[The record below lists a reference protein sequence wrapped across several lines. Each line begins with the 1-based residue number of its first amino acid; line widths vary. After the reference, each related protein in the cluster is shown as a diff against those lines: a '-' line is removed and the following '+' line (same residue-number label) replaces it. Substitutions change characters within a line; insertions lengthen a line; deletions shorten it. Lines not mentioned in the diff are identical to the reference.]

1 MACAVAT
8 PLPEPMDDFP
18 AWLEAQGVN
27 EEVARAMDSELGIR
41 DYGVLRACVGDG
53 LVRAELLA
61 AARDRLPF
69 GFYAVLRQVVK
80 ALRGAEPHHDGA
92 GTPLWDDD
100 DAAAASS
107 PGDVTLG
114 GLVDVLL
121 ALFSGLSRE
130 LLLSARRL
138 GAMDGQVAS
147 AGGSTPPGTEVEIE
161 DLLKANGNQPS
172 GNDAA
177 EVSPPVG
184 GFSPS
189 QATRVIKMELRDDDI
204 SWPAPGGD
212 GNLHQV
218 SWEDLDPRRMGFIS
232 STELAGKH
240 IGDQSGFVIQKVT
253 SLQAAGDDF
262 SIDSSPRLL
271 HPPAEAKYSGGGGG
285 TRSKAAI
292 AAAAAEHANQLF
304 GDGSFRWPGGPNHN
318 KIVTAGDGDRPATE
332 RVPPESNRRDG
343 YAGRP
348 GVAPAGQATGHPSD
362 GPHRCEVCGRCFAQR
377 RALQSHRL
385 AHTAGAKQPDRRGAC
400 GRALPQGRGPNLDEC
415 AAAADAAAA
424 AAARPHRCPVCGR
437 AFALAG
443 ELKSHART
451 HTGEKPYPCSVC
463 GRAFSWLSSLKIHRS
478 SHTRERPFRC
488 AACGQS
494 FPHRCGLKR
503 HERTHTGDKPHG
515 CDECGRTFVLPSEL
529 RNHRRTHTG
538 ERPFS
543 CGVCGRAFTW
553 SKSLKMHERTHAR
566 EAGAAEGTPGPSG
579 LALPAG
585 AGDMGARQPKVI
597 AFNETSI
604 ISMACAVATPLLEPM
619 DDFPAWLEAQ
629 GVNEEVARAMD
640 SELGIRD
647 YGVLRACVGDG
658 LVRAELLAA
667 ARDRLPFGFY
677 AVLRQ
682 VVKALRGAETHDDDD
697 DAAACSPGDVT
708 LGGLVDALLA
718 LFSGLSRELLL
729 CVGRLGEWDGLTH
742 PTALSAT
749 GADSPEDVGLGAMD
763 DQETSDGDFT
773 STARAV
779 APMDAADDFVACPAE
794 GEAGAGQLLSGERLN
809 HNKTLTVIKVETSE
823 EEKWNPVADFEGL
836 DPGQMLQRVKTET
849 RGGTKSSHERWQPVA
864 ADASSLRDAQ
874 AADVPAVGSLPAQR
888 RRPTFGRTRVGNATA
903 TTSGGAFETDQQQL
917 AMGYAQDEKAADID
931 VPLPQEE
938 QQQHQHHDDF
948 AFAVDGLSPAFEPI
962 RRRSLKVAAGKK
974 LFGCRVCGHFFSMRC
989 SLVRHQR
996 LHTGE
1001 KPYSCSVCNHLFSS
1015 SSHLKSH
1022 ERTHTGERPYRCEVC
1037 KQNFSQLS
1045 TLRRHELTHTGERP
1059 YRCGECEQTFT
1070 RKNVLRKHERT
1081 HDSKRPF
1088 HCGGCGQSF
1097 GKASSL
1103 KFHQR
1108 TQVACSQVGDLN

>member
-1 MACAVAT
+1 M
-8 PLPEPMDDFP
+8 PL
-18 AWLEAQGVN
+18 
-27 EEVARAMDSELGIR
+27 
-41 DYGVLRACVGDG
+41 
-53 LVRAELLA
+53 
-61 AARDRLPF
+61 LP
-69 GFYAVLRQVVK
+69 
-80 ALRGAEPHHDGA
+80 P
-92 GTPLWDDD
+92 
-100 DAAAASS
+100 S
-107 PGDVTLG
+107 
-114 GLVDVLL
+114 
-121 ALFSGLSRE
+121 
-130 LLLSARRL
+130 LSA
-138 GAMDGQVAS
+138 
-147 AGGSTPPGTEVEIE
+147 
-161 DLLKANGNQPS
+161 
-172 GNDAA
+172 DAA

-400 GRALPQGRGPNLDEC
+400 GRC

-543 CGVCGRAFTW
+543 CG
-553 SKSLKMHERTHAR
+553 
-566 EAGAAEGTPGPSG
+566 
-579 LALPAG
+579 
-585 AGDMGARQPKVI
+585 
-597 AFNETSI
+597 
-604 ISMACAVATPLLEPM
+604 
-619 DDFPAWLEAQ
+619 
-629 GVNEEVARAMD
+629 
-640 SELGIRD
+640 
-647 YGVLRACVGDG
+647 CV
-658 LVRAELLAA
+658 
-667 ARDRLPFGFY
+667 
-677 AVLRQ
+677 
-682 VVKALRGAETHDDDD
+682 
-697 DAAACSPGDVT
+697 
-708 LGGLVDALLA
+708 
-718 LFSGLSRELLL
+718 
-729 CVGRLGEWDGLTH
+729 
-742 PTALSAT
+742 
-749 GADSPEDVGLGAMD
+749 
-763 DQETSDGDFT
+763 
-773 STARAV
+773 
-779 APMDAADDFVACPAE
+779 
-794 GEAGAGQLLSGERLN
+794 
-809 HNKTLTVIKVETSE
+809 
-823 EEKWNPVADFEGL
+823 
-836 DPGQMLQRVKTET
+836 
-849 RGGTKSSHERWQPVA
+849 
-864 ADASSLRDAQ
+864 
-874 AADVPAVGSLPAQR
+874 
-888 RRPTFGRTRVGNATA
+888 RTRVYVEQEPQDARADARAGSWRRRGNAR
-903 TTSGGAFETDQQQL
+903 
-917 AMGYAQDEKAADID
+917 
-931 VPLPQEE
+931 
-938 QQQHQHHDDF
+938 
-948 AFAVDGLSPAFEPI
+948 PI
-962 RRRSLKVAAGKK
+962 RPGLACGRGRYGSSRSLSFVRVSKV
-974 LFGCRVCGHFFSMRC
+974 CM
-989 SLVRHQR
+989 
-996 LHTGE
+996 
-1001 KPYSCSVCNHLFSS
+1001 
-1015 SSHLKSH
+1015 
-1022 ERTHTGERPYRCEVC
+1022 
-1037 KQNFSQLS
+1037 LS
-1045 TLRRHELTHTGERP
+1045 D
-1059 YRCGECEQTFT
+1059 F
-1070 RKNVLRKHERT
+1070 
-1081 HDSKRPF
+1081 
-1088 HCGGCGQSF
+1088 
-1097 GKASSL
+1097 
-1103 KFHQR
+1103 
-1108 TQVACSQVGDLN
+1108 

>member
-1 MACAVAT
+1 
-8 PLPEPMDDFP
+8 
-18 AWLEAQGVN
+18 
-27 EEVARAMDSELGIR
+27 
-41 DYGVLRACVGDG
+41 
-53 LVRAELLA
+53 
-61 AARDRLPF
+61 
-69 GFYAVLRQVVK
+69 
-80 ALRGAEPHHDGA
+80 
-92 GTPLWDDD
+92 
-100 DAAAASS
+100 
-107 PGDVTLG
+107 
-114 GLVDVLL
+114 
-121 ALFSGLSRE
+121 
-130 LLLSARRL
+130 
-138 GAMDGQVAS
+138 
-147 AGGSTPPGTEVEIE
+147 
-161 DLLKANGNQPS
+161 
-172 GNDAA
+172 
-177 EVSPPVG
+177 
-184 GFSPS
+184 
-189 QATRVIKMELRDDDI
+189 
-204 SWPAPGGD
+204 
-212 GNLHQV
+212 
-218 SWEDLDPRRMGFIS
+218 
-232 STELAGKH
+232 
-240 IGDQSGFVIQKVT
+240 
-253 SLQAAGDDF
+253 
-262 SIDSSPRLL
+262 
-271 HPPAEAKYSGGGGG
+271 
-285 TRSKAAI
+285 
-292 AAAAAEHANQLF
+292 
-304 GDGSFRWPGGPNHN
+304 
-318 KIVTAGDGDRPATE
+318 
-332 RVPPESNRRDG
+332 
-343 YAGRP
+343 
-348 GVAPAGQATGHPSD
+348 
-362 GPHRCEVCGRCFAQR
+362 
-377 RALQSHRL
+377 
-385 AHTAGAKQPDRRGAC
+385 
-400 GRALPQGRGPNLDEC
+400 
-415 AAAADAAAA
+415 
-424 AAARPHRCPVCGR
+424 
-437 AFALAG
+437 
-443 ELKSHART
+443 
-451 HTGEKPYPCSVC
+451 
-463 GRAFSWLSSLKIHRS
+463 
-478 SHTRERPFRC
+478 
-488 AACGQS
+488 
-494 FPHRCGLKR
+494 
-503 HERTHTGDKPHG
+503 
-515 CDECGRTFVLPSEL
+515 
-529 RNHRRTHTG
+529 
-538 ERPFS
+538 
-543 CGVCGRAFTW
+543 
-553 SKSLKMHERTHAR
+553 
-566 EAGAAEGTPGPSG
+566 
-579 LALPAG
+579 
-585 AGDMGARQPKVI
+585 
-597 AFNETSI
+597 
-604 ISMACAVATPLLEPM
+604 MACAVATPLLEPM

-779 APMDAADDFVACPAE
+779 APMDAADDFVACPA
-794 GEAGAGQLLSGERLN
+794 
-809 HNKTLTVIKVETSE
+809 E